1 MGCEEN
7 QFSFVMV
14 MCRRGKE
21 EAKRE
26 REGGIFIFG
35 ALTSVNVLAEAE

>member
-1 MGCEEN
+1 MGCEEK
-7 QFSFVMV
+7 QFLFVVV

-26 REGGIFIFG
+26 REGGIFIFA
-35 ALTSVNVLAEAE
+35 ALTSVNVMA